1 MSLKSKIF
9 RTHIILAI
17 AFILSVVPIHSVV
30 ALDTGAGACSGNNS
44 VPCAATGDDIASI
57 IGSVIS
63 LLLFLAGAIAALVI
77 VVGGIRY
84 ITSDGDAGAASKAK
98 NTIIYALVGLV
109 IAIMSYSI
117 VNFVISRI

>member
-1 MSLKSKIF
+1 MNLKSKIF
-9 RTHIILAI
+9 RTYIVLAM
-17 AFILSVVPIHSVV
+17 AFVLSFIPLHSAV
-30 ALDTGAGACSGNNS
+30 ALDTGVGACSGNNS
-44 VPCAATGDDIASI
+44 APCAATGDDIATI

-117 VNFVISRI
+117 VNFVISKV